1 MNEPATPH
9 VFDVSTQDFD
19 ARVLQESHELPVLV
33 DFWAAWCGPCRMLTP
48 VLVRLAQTYSGK
60 FLLAK
65 VDTDAEQGLATR
77 YGIRGLP
84 TVKVFRK
91 GEVVDEFVGVQ
102 SETTIRQLIER
113 HLPRASEVPLQQ
125 AAAAHA
131 AGKTTEAVEILRRAL
146 LSTPDDDTLKL
157 KLVELHLE
165 HSRVE
170 DARKLLAGL
179 SVQAKAQP
187 TARALLA
194 RTDFALI
201 AAAAPSPSELEQTIA
216 RDANNVQARAQL
228 GALRVIAHDYEG
240 ALQQLLEIVRRDRDF
255 GDDSGRKQMLAVF
268 DILGGKGAL
277 VARYRN
283 LLSAALN

>member
-19 ARVLQESHELPVLV
+19 AGVLQKSHELPVLV

-48 VLVRLAQTYSGK
+48 VLVRLAQTYDGK

-65 VDTDAEQGLATR
+65 VDTDAEHGLAAR

-84 TVKVFRK
+84 TVKVFRN

-113 HLPRASEVPLQQ
+113 HLPRASEAPLQQ

-131 AGKTTEAVEILRRAL
+131 AGKTMEAVEILRRAL
-146 LSTPDDDTLKL
+146 LSTPDDDQLKL
-157 KLVELHLE
+157 KLVELHLQQ
-165 HSRVE
+165 SSVE
-170 DARKLLAGL
+170 DARKLLAEL
-179 SVQAKAQP
+179 SAQAKAQP

-201 AAAAPSPSELEQTIA
+201 AAAAPSASELEQTIA

-240 ALQQLLEIVRRDRDF
+240 ALQQLLEIVRRDRNF

-277 VARYRN
+277 VTRYRN
-283 LLSAALN
+283 LLSTALN

>member
-1 MNEPATPH
+1 MNAPATPH
-9 VFDVSTQDFD
+9 VIDVSTQSFD
-19 ARVLQESHELPVLV
+19 ADVLQKSHELPVLV

-48 VLVRLAQTYSGK
+48 VLVRLAQAYGGK

-65 VDTDAEQGLATR
+65 VDTDAEQALAAR

-84 TVKVFRK
+84 TVKVFRN
-91 GEVVDEFVGVQ
+91 GEVVDEFVGVH
-102 SETTIRQLIER
+102 SETTIRQLIAR
-113 HLPRASEVPLQQ
+113 HLPRDSEAPLQH

-131 AGKTTEAVEILRRAL
+131 AGKTAEAVETLRRAL
-146 LSTPDDDTLKL
+146 LSMPDDDTLKL

-165 HSRVE
+165 QRNVE
-170 DARKLLAGL
+170 EARNLLAGL
-179 SVQAKAQP
+179 SAQAKAQL

-194 RTDFALI
+194 RTDFSLI
-201 AAAAPSPSELEQTIA
+201 AAAAPSATELEQTIA

-240 ALQQLLEIVRRDRDF
+240 ALQQLLEIVRRDRNF

-277 VARYRN
+277 VTRYRN
-283 LLSAALN
+283 LLSTALN